1 MRKSTAVAEEAAKP
15 EKKVAKPR
23 GRKVFAKEMNGDGMA
38 SGKMVGAVVG
48 AIKILRYLSDVQQAV
63 GVSRIA
69 KESKLNTSTT
79 FNILR
84 TLAVHDFVQFD
95 PLAKTY
101 MLSLGIMEIAKGA
114 TAIGGDVEIVRPMI
128 ERIANDHG
136 VTVTLWQP
144 VGNRRKVLIMT
155 AHTRNVMRIQM
166 AVGQRL
172 PLLVGAT
179 GRLFAAFGTATEED
193 LREQFDAIRW
203 ERSFTFK
210 DFMAQVTDAR
220 EKGWALDDGY
230 FAAGTV
236 LVSTPILDQN
246 GHAIMA
252 VTANMF
258 AGQYDPRRAEAIIRD
273 LKIFSEYV
281 GRLAPL

>member
-1 MRKSTAVAEEAAKP
+1 MRKSTAVAAKAART
-15 EKKVAKPR
+15 EKKTAKPR
-23 GRKVFAKEMNGDGMA
+23 GKKVAANEASSDRMA

-48 AIKILRYLSDVQQAV
+48 AIKILRYLSEAQQAV
-63 GVSRIA
+63 GVSHIA
-69 KESKLNTSTT
+69 KDTKLNTSTT

-84 TLAVHDFVQFD
+84 TLAMHYFVQFD
-95 PLAKTY
+95 PMAKTY

-114 TAIGGDVEIVRPMI
+114 TMIGGDIGIVRPMM

-144 VGNRRKVLIMT
+144 VGNNRKVLIMT

-179 GRLFAAFGTATEED
+179 GRLFAAFGTATEEE

-210 DFMAQVTDAR
+210 EFMAQVADAR

-236 LVSTPILDQN
+236 LMSTPILDRN

-258 AGQYDPRRAEAIIRD
+258 AGQYDPKRAEAIIRD
-273 LKIFSEYV
+273 LKILSDQV

>member
-1 MRKSTAVAEEAAKP
+1 MRKTTAVAERAAKP
-15 EKKVAKPR
+15 KKEVAQARDRKVVAK
-23 GRKVFAKEMNGDGMA
+23 EISSDGTA
-38 SGKMVGAVVG
+38 SGKMVGAVVA
-48 AIKILRYLSDVQQAV
+48 AIKILHYLGDVQQAV
-63 GVSRIA
+63 GVSHIA
-69 KESKLNTSTT
+69 KEAKLNTSTT

-84 TLAVHDFVQFD
+84 TLAMHDFVQFD
-95 PLAKTY
+95 PVAKTY

-114 TAIGGDVEIVRPMI
+114 TAIGGDVGIVRPMI

-155 AHTRNVMRIQM
+155 AHTRNAMRIQM
-166 AVGQRL
+166 TVGQRL
-172 PLLVGAT
+172 PLLVGAA
-179 GRLFAAFGTATEED
+179 GRVFAAFGTATEED

-203 ERSFTFK
+203 ERSLTFK
-210 DFMAQVTDAR
+210 EFMEQVSDAR

-230 FAAGTV
+230 FNAGTV

-258 AGQYDPRRAEAIIRD
+258 TGQYDPNRAEAIIRD
-273 LKIFSEYV
+273 LKIFSGYL
-281 GRLAPL
+281 GRLASL

>member
-1 MRKSTAVAEEAAKP
+1 MRKSTAVAEKAAKP
-15 EKKVAKPR
+15 KKKVAQPR
-23 GRKVFAKEMNGDGMA
+23 GRKVETSSDGMA
-38 SGKMVGAVVG
+38 SGKVVGAVVG
-48 AIKILRYLSDVQQAV
+48 AIKILRYLSEAQQAV
-63 GVSRIA
+63 GVSHIA
-69 KESKLNTSTT
+69 KETKLNTSTT

-84 TLAVHDFVQFD
+84 TLSMHDLVQFD

-101 MLSLGIMEIAKGA
+101 ILSLGIMEIAKGA
-114 TAIGGDVEIVRPMI
+114 TSIGGDFGIVRPMI

-172 PLLVGAT
+172 PLLVGAA

-193 LREQFDAIRW
+193 LRDQFDDIRW
-203 ERSFTFK
+203 ERSLTFK
-210 DFMAQVTDAR
+210 EFMAQVADAR

-230 FAAGTV
+230 FTAGTV
-236 LVSTPILDQN
+236 LVSTPVLDQN

-258 AGQYDPRRAEAIIRD
+258 TGQYDPKRAEAIIRD
-273 LKIFSEYV
+273 LKIFSEHV
-281 GRLAPL
+281 GRLAAF